1 MSDFR
6 ELTDRATTKLRR
18 DRDLR
23 LEVTR
28 ELETHLE
35 ASAAEFRAADYS
47 EEDAQAAAVKAFG
60 DPDTMANDLWD
71 ANRFRLKIRVWAW
84 WVARLT
90 LLPTCVIA
98 ALLFI
103 VSGLT
108 ATTRLNEVTS
118 GVGPH
123 QEGLLAW
130 QEQRL
135 KSKMTAEQRLIY
147 FGDESADD
155 PIDRWRAVRDAHP
168 AEVLDQL
175 ELISIML
182 SRLPEAPKLDPWPP
196 NDPEGYGGPYFP
208 PTDDDLAQH
217 AAAQTLHG
225 QAKEAL
231 LAELERGAAMDP
243 DNGIYALLTAGLA
256 LHGFEFDDESPD
268 ATVAVSVLR
277 SGGEPGEREDW
288 HLNRWPVDIDRG
300 VLDEALPWFEV
311 AAGKPY
317 ISMHT
322 SDRVRRRLAQLPA
335 PRSMQEYMQRLSTEI
350 QTLLPM
356 LGHARRV
363 SRAVGAEALWR
374 AEAGDAA
381 GALDILDQLDA
392 VTASLASSSDVLISL
407 LVARSIESLER
418 AYRVAVW
425 QALGQ
430 EAKAENALASSDAL
444 ARYWRAEWRDRFDS
458 AEDKTLSQRSGVVM
472 GQIVTVIPGYDVDTT
487 PFRKAEYTLVDRGV
501 LTTGLIAM
509 IVLSAL
515 ASLLGVWS
523 LWRKRGAHEGAVL
536 LWIGWRRLAWVIGG
550 AAGLPV
556 LGFWVWSW
564 TPWSGRGYGLNYS
577 FAALVWYLPL
587 VLTVG
592 VLL

>member
-71 ANRFRLKIRVWAW
+71 ANRYRLKIRVWAW

-277 SGGEPGEREDW
+277 SGGNQVSGRIGISTAG
-288 HLNRWPVDIDRG
+288 RWISTG
-300 VLDEALPWFEV
+300 VC
-311 AAGKPY
+311 
-317 ISMHT
+317 SMK
-322 SDRVRRRLAQLPA
+322 RC
-335 PRSMQEYMQRLSTEI
+335 
-350 QTLLPM
+350 
-356 LGHARRV
+356 LGLR
-363 SRAVGAEALWR
+363 
-374 AEAGDAA
+374 
-381 GALDILDQLDA
+381 
-392 VTASLASSSDVLISL
+392 
-407 LVARSIESLER
+407 
-418 AYRVAVW
+418 
-425 QALGQ
+425 
-430 EAKAENALASSDAL
+430 
-444 ARYWRAEWRDRFDS
+444 
-458 AEDKTLSQRSGVVM
+458 
-472 GQIVTVIPGYDVDTT
+472 
-487 PFRKAEYTLVDRGV
+487 
-501 LTTGLIAM
+501 
-509 IVLSAL
+509 
-515 ASLLGVWS
+515 
-523 LWRKRGAHEGAVL
+523 
-536 LWIGWRRLAWVIGG
+536 WRRASRTSRCTRPIVSADGWLNCR
-550 AAGLPV
+550 PH
-556 LGFWVWSW
+556 
-564 TPWSGRGYGLNYS
+564 GRCRNTCN
-577 FAALVWYLPL
+577 A
-587 VLTVG
+587 
-592 VLL
+592 